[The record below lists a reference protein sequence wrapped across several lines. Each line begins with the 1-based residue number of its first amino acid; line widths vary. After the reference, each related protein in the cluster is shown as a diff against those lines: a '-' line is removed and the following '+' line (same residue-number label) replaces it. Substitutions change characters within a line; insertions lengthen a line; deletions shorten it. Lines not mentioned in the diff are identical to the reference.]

1 MCWPGSQQGIDGIIQ
16 KGDRHREGHTA
27 WSQQPRE
34 AIPTPEESGDRLSPS
49 LPTGAVASA
58 RGRMGSGDWLG
69 LGHCSSPY
77 RGPAPTLRR
86 GAGTPAFRA
95 VCSQAPGRLHFEP
108 PGQAG
113 PGQGPQHS
121 GARDCAPAPLL
132 LRGGAQRRSMRA
144 GWQGLCQGPRTARLW
159 GGSFPSPMV
168 PLSHIL

>member
-1 MCWPGSQQGIDGIIQ
+1 
-16 KGDRHREGHTA
+16 
-27 WSQQPRE
+27 
-34 AIPTPEESGDRLSPS
+34 
-49 LPTGAVASA
+49 
-58 RGRMGSGDWLG
+58 MGSGDWLG

-159 GGSFPSPMV
+159 GGIFPQPHGAPEPHSLKGPGPGATQRLRSSFPLL
-168 PLSHIL
+168 PLLPSTASAFATRRVQENDQL